1 MRVRRGFLG
10 TILAVGVAV
19 LSGAAVAEDYPSR
32 DLTFIVPYGS
42 GGSTDPISRQFASL
56 LEKELGRN
64 INIQNKPGAAGTL
77 GISQIVSSK
86 PDGYTMGLAPN
97 ASLIFQPMVNKDL
110 VYKTPADYEPIAK
123 LVSLPY
129 ILVVRADA
137 PWKTLEDLIQDA
149 RKRPNQ
155 IRASVSGV
163 RATNDLTLQQLNK
176 SAGIRIRT
184 VPFTGGGGEAMVAL
198 LGGRVETYV
207 GTGASTAGHVK
218 AGTVRVLAV
227 FQKGKYDLFPEATPV
242 GDAGYDATLAPT
254 YYAIVPKGVPQDVLD
269 KLRAASAKV
278 VGSDAYRKFAAD
290 NGYSVEVMTAKAIR
304 EEFERD
310 HAMFAELL
318 KFLEQK

>member
-19 LSGAAVAEDYPSR
+19 LSGAAVAEDYTSR

-137 PWKTLEDLIQDA
+137 PWKTLEDLIQGA

-184 VPFTGGGGEAMVAL
+184 IAFTGGGGEAMVAL

-242 GDAGYDATLAPT
+242 GDAGHDATLAPK
-254 YYAIVPKGVPQDVLD
+254 IG
-269 KLRAASAKV
+269 RAHV
-278 VGSDAYRKFAAD
+278 
-290 NGYSVEVMTAKAIR
+290 
-304 EEFERD
+304 
-310 HAMFAELL
+310 
-318 KFLEQK
+318 